1 MDGETSFTNQRG
13 IIKEQGFLRVTKVKM
28 LWKAMT
34 VHLMKALE
42 TDYLTSSD
50 KSMAKEISQNE
61 RGITKEQ
68 DLFRATNDK

>member
-13 IIKEQGFLRVTKVKM
+13 IIKEQEFLRV
-28 LWKAMT
+28 WKAMT

>member
-1 MDGETSFTNQRG
+1 
-13 IIKEQGFLRVTKVKM
+13 
-28 LWKAMT
+28 
-34 VHLMKALE
+34 MKSLE
-42 TDYLTSSD
+42 TNYLTSSD